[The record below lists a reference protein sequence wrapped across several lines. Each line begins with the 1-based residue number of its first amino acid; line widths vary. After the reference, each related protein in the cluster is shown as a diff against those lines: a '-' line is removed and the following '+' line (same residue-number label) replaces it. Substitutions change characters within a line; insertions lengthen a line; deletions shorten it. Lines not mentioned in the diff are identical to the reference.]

1 MKRDRRLKM
10 ASLKLYEGQLARLR
24 ELHPR
29 AGASE
34 VVRLLIERY
43 LKEMEEKREAML
55 DREPEP
61 IE

>member
-1 MKRDRRLKM
+1 MAKKLKM
-10 ASLKLYEGQLARLR
+10 VSMKLREGQMERLR

-34 VVRLLIERY
+34 VVRLLIDRY
-43 LKEMEEKREAML
+43 LNEMERKREEKM
-55 DREPEP
+55 DRQVEP